1 MLYITTKLI
10 DKQSSNVVG
19 VVCKNGNT
27 SVALSLEKAKEL
39 GIQDIDIIQY
49 LGVNEEYVFKNPKRK
64 NYIVYISNN
73 IGELDNFSD
82 IPYEFMGDRLNL
94 FDCKEVIYGYI
105 FNYMSFIE
113 LDNAIALQRALVD
126 FEKDE

>member
-10 DKQSSNVVG
+10 DKHSNECIG

-39 GIQDIDIIQY
+39 GIQDIDIVQY
-49 LGVNEEYVFKNPKRK
+49 LGMNDEYVFKNPKRK
-64 NYIVYISNN
+64 NYIVYISSN

-82 IPYEFMGDRLNL
+82 VPYELLGDRVNL

-113 LDNAIALQRALVD
+113 LDNDIALQRALID